1 MKVFIDRTK
10 NKSDR
15 YQAALVESAYSPD
28 VITKYAEADMVET
41 MDHHYE
47 LRDELDEL
55 WDELKKEYWRLV
67 DTELTQRQAQVLH
80 LYAKEKTQTEIAKIL
95 NVNQSSV
102 TKSMNGNCDY
112 RKGKRVYGGANKKL
126 RKLAANDEKIQKIL
140 SRMKEIQ
147 EELEY

>member
-41 MDHHYE
+41 MDHHYD

-112 RKGKRVYGGANKKL
+112 RKGKRIYGGANKKL

-140 SRMKEIQ
+140 LRMKEIQ